1 MDILLSGFFIIGTP
15 IICIGVA
22 SVVYALAE
30 KTGFLDSF
38 IDFMSVSDNEEE

>member
-1 MDILLSGFFIIGTP
+1 MDILFSSFLIIGTP
-15 IICIGVA
+15 IICIGIA

-30 KTGFLDSF
+30 KTGFLNSF